1 MQVLTPFLIAM
12 RMSKSVSASSG
23 LASLGIDVVGRER
36 LISEVLP
43 GQLWCKS

>member
-1 MQVLTPFLIAM
+1 MQVLTPFLIVM
-12 RMSKSVSASSG
+12 RMSKSVSASPG

-43 GQLWCKS
+43 GQLWYKS